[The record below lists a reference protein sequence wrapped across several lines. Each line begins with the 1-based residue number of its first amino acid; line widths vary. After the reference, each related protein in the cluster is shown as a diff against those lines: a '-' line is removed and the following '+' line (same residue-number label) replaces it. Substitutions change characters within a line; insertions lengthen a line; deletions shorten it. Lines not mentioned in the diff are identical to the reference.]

1 MRVGALIQSLATR
14 WMGKLV
20 PMVTEQASSPLLPT
34 VENGCLDSCTTGN
47 SFIGVSALVQFF
59 SIEEVLQKFL
69 NLGDSGRTTHQ
80 DNIMDL

>member
-1 MRVGALIQSLATR
+1 MTVVAHFQSLATR

-34 VENGCLDSCTTGN
+34 VENGCLDSCIIIN
-47 SFIGVSALVQFF
+47 SFIRVNALIQFF
-59 SIEEVLQKFL
+59 SMEEVLQKFL